1 MFADT
6 NEHSGSLQKTCLRV
20 AAVAWV
26 AGLAAVLAGWLLA
39 AAPVSA

>member
-6 NEHSGSLQKTCLRV
+6 KEHSGSFEKTCWRV
-20 AAVAWV
+20 AAVVWV
-26 AGLAAVLAGWLLA
+26 AGLAVVLVGWLLA